1 MQIIFILSN
10 FAVEITDNAYLL
22 IFSREK
28 MRLRKIFAAA
38 LLLLSVGNAMAQMP
52 PIPVD
57 KNVKI
62 GHLEN
67 GLTYYIRHNAFPEH
81 VASFYIAQKVGSIN
95 ENDDQRGL
103 AHLLEHLAFN
113 GTEHFKGN
121 SLQDYLQ
128 SIGVEYGR
136 NLNAYT
142 SIDKTV
148 YYFTDVPTTRTS
160 AVDSCMLILKDWSNG
175 ISLTK
180 EAINDERDV
189 VHNEY
194 RLRMVG
200 QQLMLERNLP
210 KLYQGEKYGY
220 RMPIGLMSVVD
231 GCDPETLRAYY
242 RKWYRPDNQAIIIVG
257 DIDVDHV
264 EAQIKKLFSG
274 IKVPKNAAKVVPV
287 PVADNDTAI
296 YVIDKNKEQKFDMIN
311 IMMKTDAYPDSLKG
325 NMAYL
330 VMGYLRSVVG
340 SMFDARLA
348 EQTRE
353 ADCPF
358 LQGSAGIGSYL
369 ISGTKD
375 AFSISGVAKPG
386 KVKEAYAA
394 FLREAKRVRDFGFT
408 ATEYARAKENFMS
421 GMETMY
427 ENRNKMKNEQFTTQ
441 YVDHFTDNEPIP
453 SLEDEYKIYQMIVPS
468 FTVEHINDAMKN
480 LISETD
486 TNFVSMV
493 LMKEAEGVSY
503 PTEQELAAIVKQVRG
518 EKLEAYVDNVKQEP
532 LMASAPKAGSIKKV
546 VENKVLGFKK
556 LTLSNGAKVVLKKT
570 DYKDNEIRV
579 AGSANV
585 GYSAFQNDPVNAA
598 NASTVWEVSGLAGF
612 TGNDLQKMLAG
623 KQCSV
628 GLTMS
633 PFRHGISGST
643 TPKDLETMMQLL
655 YLSMTNLT
663 KDEKA
668 FENLKNTYVTV
679 LSNKSNNP
687 NMVYQDSIQ
696 STLYLGNKLAL
707 LPNAEDIQNIN
718 YDRVLDMQKQLYGNA
733 KDFTF
738 YFVGNYDEKVL
749 LPLIEQYIASL
760 PNKGMKLKNQKI
772 PYAKGEVKN
781 IFTKAMENPQSQ
793 AREMWFVKLPAYTQ
807 KTAVL
812 ADISARLL
820 EMKYLRSIRE
830 ELSAAYSTGASCGL
844 IFDYDGKLAL
854 TINGTAQLNPDKVDA
869 AVPCFFKGMEETIA
883 APDANDLQK
892 VKEILLKQ
900 AGVDEKTN
908 SYWMQ
913 VLSMYDLRKVDT
925 HTNYRE
931 MVKSVTAQQ
940 ISDFLKNV
948 VLKSGNHFEVIMK
961 AEKNK

>member
-1 MQIIFILSN
+1 
-10 FAVEITDNAYLL
+10 
-22 IFSREK
+22 
-28 MRLRKIFAAA
+28 MRLKKIFAAA
-38 LLLLSVGNAMAQMP
+38 LLLLSVGNATAQQMP

-62 GHLEN
+62 GHLDN

-113 GTEHFKGN
+113 GTDHFKGN

-142 SIDKTV
+142 SVDKTV

-194 RLRMVG
+194 RMRMVG

-210 KLYQGEKYGY
+210 KLYQGDKYGY
-220 RMPIGLMSVVD
+220 RMPIGLMSVID
-231 GCDPETLRAYY
+231 GCKPETLRAYY

-257 DIDVDHV
+257 DVDVDHV
-264 EAQIKKLFSG
+264 EAQIKKLFSD

-311 IMMKTDAYPDSLKG
+311 IMMKSEAYPDSLKG
-325 NMAYL
+325 DMNYL
-330 VMGYLRSVVG
+330 VEGYLRGVVS
-340 SMFDARLA
+340 SMFEARLSELA
-348 EQTRE
+348 RE
-353 ADCPF
+353 ENCPF
-358 LQGSAGIGSYL
+358 LQASAGVGPYL
-369 ISGTKD
+369 ISDTKD

-386 KVKEAYAA
+386 MVKEAYAA
-394 FLREAKRVRDFGFT
+394 MLREAKRVRDFGFT
-408 ATEYARAKENFMS
+408 ATEYIRAKENFMS

-453 SLEDEYKIYQMIVPS
+453 SLEDEYKIYQMMVPNIPLE
-468 FTVEHINDAMKN
+468 VINSAMKQV
-480 LISETD
+480 IAETD

-493 LMKEAEGVSY
+493 FMKEAEGVSY
-503 PTEQELAAIVKQVRG
+503 PTEQELAQIVKQVRA

-532 LMASAPKAGSIKKV
+532 LMATLPKAGSIKKTE
-546 VENKVLGFKK
+546 ENKVLGFKK

-570 DYKDNEIRV
+570 DYEDNEIRFSGT
-579 AGSANV
+579 AKV

-598 NASTVWEVSGLAGF
+598 NASTIWEVSGLAGF

-623 KQCSV
+623 KQVSV

-633 PFRHGISGST
+633 PFRHGISGLT

-668 FENLKNTYVTV
+668 FENLKNTYTTV

-696 STLYLGNKLAL
+696 STLYMGNKLAL
-707 LPNAEDIQNIN
+707 LPNAEDIRNLN

-869 AVPCFFKGMEETIA
+869 AVPCFFKGLDETVA
-883 APDANDLQK
+883 APDAKDLQK

-913 VLSMYDLRKVDT
+913 VLSMYDLHKVDT
-925 HTNYRE
+925 HSNYRE
-931 MVKSVTAQQ
+931 LVKAVDAQQ
-940 ISDFLKNV
+940 ISNFLKNV

>member
-1 MQIIFILSN
+1 
-10 FAVEITDNAYLL
+10 
-22 IFSREK
+22 

-194 RLRMVG
+194 RMRMVG

-330 VMGYLRSVVG
+330 VMSYLRSVVG

-468 FTVEHINDAMKN
+468 FTVEDINSSMKN

-707 LPNAEDIQNIN
+707 LPNVEDIQNIN

>member
-1 MQIIFILSN
+1 
-10 FAVEITDNAYLL
+10 
-22 IFSREK
+22 

-38 LLLLSVGNAMAQMP
+38 LLLLSVGNAMAQQMP

-103 AHLLEHLAFN
+103 AHLLEQLAFN

-330 VMGYLRSVVG
+330 IEGYLRNVVG
-340 SMFDARLA
+340 SMFDARLS

-408 ATEYARAKENFMS
+408 ATEYARAKENFLS

-453 SLEDEYKIYQMIVPS
+453 ALEDEYKIYQMIVPNLP
-468 FTVEHINDAMKN
+468 VEIINNAMKN

-633 PFRHGISGST
+633 PFRHGIAGTS

-668 FENLKNTYVTV
+668 FENLKNTYTTV

-707 LPNAEDIQNIN
+707 LPNVEDIQNIN

>member
-1 MQIIFILSN
+1 
-10 FAVEITDNAYLL
+10 
-22 IFSREK
+22 

-330 VMGYLRSVVG
+330 VMSYLRSVVG

-453 SLEDEYKIYQMIVPS
+453 SLEDEYKIYQMIVPG
-468 FTVEHINDAMKN
+468 FTVEDINSSMKN

-570 DYKDNEIRV
+570 DYEDNEIRV

-633 PFRHGISGST
+633 PFRHGIAGTS

-668 FENLKNTYVTV
+668 FENLKNTYTTV

-707 LPNAEDIQNIN
+707 LPNVEDIQNIN

>member
-1 MQIIFILSN
+1 
-10 FAVEITDNAYLL
+10 
-22 IFSREK
+22 

-38 LLLLSVGNAMAQMP
+38 LLLLSVGNAMAQQMP

-330 VMGYLRSVVG
+330 IEGYLRNVVG
-340 SMFDARLA
+340 SMFDARLS

-408 ATEYARAKENFMS
+408 ATEYARAKENFLS

-453 SLEDEYKIYQMIVPS
+453 ALEDEYKIYQMIVPNLP
-468 FTVEHINDAMKN
+468 VEIINNAMKN

-633 PFRHGISGST
+633 PFRHGIAGTS

-668 FENLKNTYVTV
+668 FENLKNTYTTV

-707 LPNAEDIQNIN
+707 LPNVEDIQNIN

-961 AEKNK
+961 AEKNN

>member
-1 MQIIFILSN
+1 
-10 FAVEITDNAYLL
+10 
-22 IFSREK
+22 
-28 MRLRKIFAAA
+28 MRLKKIFAAA
-38 LLLLSVGNAMAQMP
+38 LLLLSVGNATAQQMP

-62 GHLEN
+62 GHLDN

-113 GTEHFKGN
+113 GTDHFKGN

-194 RLRMVG
+194 RMRMVG

-231 GCDPETLRAYY
+231 GCKPETLRAYY

-257 DIDVDHV
+257 DVDVDHV

-274 IKVPKNAAKVVPV
+274 IKVPKNAAKVLSV

-311 IMMKTDAYPDSLKG
+311 IMMKSEAYPDSLKG
-325 NMAYL
+325 DMNYL
-330 VMGYLRSVVG
+330 VEGYVRGVVS
-340 SMFDARLA
+340 SMFDARLSELA
-348 EQTRE
+348 RE
-353 ADCPF
+353 ENCPF
-358 LQGSAGIGSYL
+358 LQASAGMGSYL
-369 ISGTKD
+369 ISSTKD

-386 KVKEAYAA
+386 MVKEAYAA
-394 FLREAKRVRDFGFT
+394 MLREAKRVRDFGFT
-408 ATEYARAKENFMS
+408 ATEYIRAKENFMS
-421 GMETMY
+421 SMETMY

-453 SLEDEYKIYQMIVPS
+453 SLEDEYKIYQMMVPNIPL
-468 FTVEHINDAMKN
+468 EAINGAMKQV
-480 LISETD
+480 IAETD

-493 LMKEAEGVSY
+493 FMKEAEGVSY
-503 PTEQELAAIVKQVRG
+503 PTEQQLAQIVKQVRG

-532 LMASAPKAGSIKKV
+532 LMATLPQAGSIKKV
-546 VENKVLGFKK
+546 EENKELGFKK
-556 LTLSNGAKVVLKKT
+556 LTLSNGAKVILKKT
-570 DYKDNEIRV
+570 DFKDNEIRFSGT
-579 AGSANV
+579 AKV

-623 KQCSV
+623 KQVSV

-633 PFRHGISGST
+633 PFRHGIAGTS
-643 TPKDLETMMQLL
+643 TPKDVETMMQLL

-668 FENLKNTYVTV
+668 FENLKNTYTTV

-696 STLYLGNKLAL
+696 STLYMGNKLAL
-707 LPNAEDIQNIN
+707 LPEAEDIKNIN

>member
-1 MQIIFILSN
+1 
-10 FAVEITDNAYLL
+10 
-22 IFSREK
+22 

-194 RLRMVG
+194 RMRMVG

-330 VMGYLRSVVG
+330 VMSYLRNVVG

-468 FTVEHINDAMKN
+468 FTVEDINSSMKN

-781 IFTKAMENPQSQ
+781 IFTKEMENPQSQ

>member
-1 MQIIFILSN
+1 
-10 FAVEITDNAYLL
+10 
-22 IFSREK
+22 

-180 EAINDERDV
+180 QAINDERDV

-194 RLRMVG
+194 RMRMVG

-330 VMGYLRSVVG
+330 VMSYLRSVVG

-453 SLEDEYKIYQMIVPS
+453 ALEDEYKIYQMIVPS
-468 FTVEHINDAMKN
+468 FTVEDINSSMKN

-623 KQCSV
+623 KQCGV

-633 PFRHGISGST
+633 PFRHGIAGTS

-668 FENLKNTYVTV
+668 FENLKNTYTTV

-869 AVPCFFKGMEETIA
+869 AVPCFFKGME
-883 APDANDLQK
+883 
-892 VKEILLKQ
+892 
-900 AGVDEKTN
+900 
-908 SYWMQ
+908 
-913 VLSMYDLRKVDT
+913 
-925 HTNYRE
+925 
-931 MVKSVTAQQ
+931 
-940 ISDFLKNV
+940 
-948 VLKSGNHFEVIMK
+948 
-961 AEKNK
+961 

>member
-1 MQIIFILSN
+1 
-10 FAVEITDNAYLL
+10 
-22 IFSREK
+22 

-311 IMMKTDAYPDSLKG
+311 IMMKTDAYPESLKG

-633 PFRHGISGST
+633 PFRHGIAGTS

-707 LPNAEDIQNIN
+707 LPNVEDIQNIN

>member
-1 MQIIFILSN
+1 
-10 FAVEITDNAYLL
+10 
-22 IFSREK
+22 

-330 VMGYLRSVVG
+330 VMSYLRSVVG

-633 PFRHGISGST
+633 PFRHGIAGTS

-707 LPNAEDIQNIN
+707 LPNVEDIQNIN

-869 AVPCFFKGMEETIA
+869 AVPCFFKGMEETVA

>member
-1 MQIIFILSN
+1 
-10 FAVEITDNAYLL
+10 
-22 IFSREK
+22 

-633 PFRHGISGST
+633 PFRHGIAGTS

-696 STLYLGNKLAL
+696 STLYMGNKLAL
-707 LPNAEDIQNIN
+707 LPEAEDIKNIN

>member
-1 MQIIFILSN
+1 MKL
-10 FAVEITDNAYLL
+10 
-22 IFSREK
+22 K
-28 MRLRKIFAAA
+28 KIFAAF
-38 LLLLSVGNAMAQMP
+38 LLCLSVGSAMAQMP
-52 PIPVD
+52 AIPVD

-62 GHLEN
+62 GHLDN
-67 GLTYYIRHNAFPEH
+67 GLTYYIRHNSYPEH

-113 GTEHFKGN
+113 GTDHFKGN

-142 SIDKTV
+142 SVEKTV
-148 YYFTDVPTTRTS
+148 YYFTDVPTTRPT

-175 ISLTK
+175 ISLTE

-194 RLRMVG
+194 RMRIVG
-200 QQLMLERNLP
+200 QQRMIERSLP
-210 KLYQGEKYGY
+210 KLYQNNKYGY
-220 RMPIGLMSVVD
+220 RFPIGLMSVID
-231 GCDPETLRAYY
+231 GCKPETLRAYY

-257 DIDVDHV
+257 DVDVNHI
-264 EAQIKKLFSG
+264 ENKIKELFSG
-274 IKVPKNAAKVVPV
+274 IKVPANAAKIEPV
-287 PVADNDTAI
+287 EVADNDTAI
-296 YVIDKNKEQKFDMIN
+296 YVIDKDKEQQYDIFNIFMKHPAIPNAMKGDMSYL
-311 IMMKTDAYPDSLKG
+311 MK
-325 NMAYL
+325 
-330 VMGYLRSVVG
+330 GYMDNVVT
-340 SMFDARLA
+340 SMLGARYA
-348 EQTRE
+348 EIAQE

-358 LQGSAGIGSYL
+358 LQAGADDGDFLLS
-369 ISGTKD
+369 STKG
-375 AFSISGVAKPG
+375 AFSLIGVAKPG

-394 FLREAKRVRDFGFT
+394 VLREAKRMHDFGFT
-408 ATEYARAKENFMS
+408 ATEYQRAKEEFLSQVDKTLANKD
-421 GMETMY
+421 
-427 ENRNKMKNEQFTTQ
+427 KMKNEQFTTQ
-441 YVDHFTDNEPIP
+441 YVDNFISNEPIP
-453 SLEDEYKIYQMIVPS
+453 SVEDESQFYKMLVPQLPL
-468 FTVEHINDAMKN
+468 EAINAYAKQ
-480 LISETD
+480 LVCQSD
-486 TNFVSMV
+486 TNLVSMV
-493 LMKEAEGVSY
+493 LMREAEGAVY
-503 PTEQELAAIVKQVRG
+503 PTEQELADIVKQVRS

-532 LMASAPKAGSIKKV
+532 LMAQLPKPGKIKKT
-546 VENKVLGFKK
+546 VENKQLGYKQ

-633 PFRHGISGST
+633 PFRHGIAGTS

-940 ISDFLKNV
+940 ISGFLKNV

>member
-1 MQIIFILSN
+1 
-10 FAVEITDNAYLL
+10 
-22 IFSREK
+22 

-62 GHLEN
+62 GHLDN

-113 GTEHFKGN
+113 GTDHFKGN

-633 PFRHGISGST
+633 PFRHGIAGTS

-707 LPNAEDIQNIN
+707 LPNVEDIQNIN

>member
-1 MQIIFILSN
+1 
-10 FAVEITDNAYLL
+10 
-22 IFSREK
+22 

-175 ISLTK
+175 ILLTK

-194 RLRMVG
+194 RMRMVG

>member
-1 MQIIFILSN
+1 
-10 FAVEITDNAYLL
+10 
-22 IFSREK
+22 

-330 VMGYLRSVVG
+330 VMSYLRSVVG

-453 SLEDEYKIYQMIVPS
+453 SLEDEYKIYQMIAPS

-961 AEKNK
+961 AEKSK

>member
-1 MQIIFILSN
+1 
-10 FAVEITDNAYLL
+10 
-22 IFSREK
+22 

-194 RLRMVG
+194 RMRMVG

-311 IMMKTDAYPDSLKG
+311 IMMKTDAIPDSLKG
-325 NMAYL
+325 DMSYL
-330 VMGYLRSVVG
+330 IEGYLRSVVS
-340 SMFDARLA
+340 SMIGARLA

-453 SLEDEYKIYQMIVPS
+453 SLEDEYKIYQMVVPNLP
-468 FTVEHINDAMKN
+468 VEIINNSMKN

-633 PFRHGISGST
+633 PFRHGIAGTS

-707 LPNAEDIQNIN
+707 LPNVEDIQNIN

>member
-1 MQIIFILSN
+1 
-10 FAVEITDNAYLL
+10 
-22 IFSREK
+22 

-194 RLRMVG
+194 RMRMVG

-468 FTVEHINDAMKN
+468 FTVEDINSSMKN

>member
-1 MQIIFILSN
+1 MFILCN
-10 FAVEITDNAYLL
+10 FAVEITNIAYLL

-180 EAINDERDV
+180 QAINDERDV

-194 RLRMVG
+194 RMRMVG

-330 VMGYLRSVVG
+330 VMSYLRSVVG

-358 LQGSAGIGSYL
+358 LQGSAGVGSYL

-453 SLEDEYKIYQMIVPS
+453 SLEDEYKIYQMIVPG

-623 KQCSV
+623 KQCGV

-633 PFRHGISGST
+633 PFRHGIAGTS

-668 FENLKNTYVTV
+668 FENLKNTYTTV

-772 PYAKGEVKN
+772 PYAKGKVKN

>member
-1 MQIIFILSN
+1 
-10 FAVEITDNAYLL
+10 
-22 IFSREK
+22 

-38 LLLLSVGNAMAQMP
+38 LLLLSVGNAMAQQMP

-194 RLRMVG
+194 RMRMVG

-311 IMMKTDAYPDSLKG
+311 IMMKTDAIPDSLKG
-325 NMAYL
+325 DMSYL
-330 VMGYLRSVVG
+330 IEGYLRSVVS
-340 SMFDARLA
+340 SMIGARLA

-453 SLEDEYKIYQMIVPS
+453 SLEDEYKIYQMVVPS

-633 PFRHGISGST
+633 PFRHGIAGTS
-643 TPKDLETMMQLL
+643 TPKDLETMIQLL

>member
-1 MQIIFILSN
+1 
-10 FAVEITDNAYLL
+10 
-22 IFSREK
+22 

-948 VLKSGNHFEVIMK
+948 VLKSGNHFELIMK

>member
-1 MQIIFILSN
+1 
-10 FAVEITDNAYLL
+10 
-22 IFSREK
+22 

-330 VMGYLRSVVG
+330 VMSYLRSVVG

-453 SLEDEYKIYQMIVPS
+453 SLEDEYKIYQMIVPG
-468 FTVEHINDAMKN
+468 FTVEDINSSMKN

-570 DYKDNEIRV
+570 DYEDNEIRV

-633 PFRHGISGST
+633 PFRHGIAGTS

-668 FENLKNTYVTV
+668 FENLKNTYTTV

-707 LPNAEDIQNIN
+707 LPNVEDIQNIN

-931 MVKSVTAQQ
+931 MVKSVTPQQ

>member
-1 MQIIFILSN
+1 
-10 FAVEITDNAYLL
+10 
-22 IFSREK
+22 
-28 MRLRKIFAAA
+28 MRLKKIFAAA
-38 LLLLSVGNAMAQMP
+38 LLLLSVGNATAQQMP

-62 GHLEN
+62 GHLDN

-113 GTEHFKGN
+113 GTDHFKGN

-194 RLRMVG
+194 RMRMVG

-210 KLYQGEKYGY
+210 KLYQGDKYGY
-220 RMPIGLMSVVD
+220 RMPIGLMSVID
-231 GCDPETLRAYY
+231 GCKPETLRAYY

-257 DIDVDHV
+257 DVDVDHV

-311 IMMKTDAYPDSLKG
+311 IMMKSEAYPDSLKG
-325 NMAYL
+325 DMNYL
-330 VMGYLRSVVG
+330 VEGYVRSVVS

-348 EQTRE
+348 ELARE
-353 ADCPF
+353 ENCPF
-358 LQGSAGIGSYL
+358 LQASAGMGSYL
-369 ISGTKD
+369 ISSTKD

-386 KVKEAYAA
+386 MVKEAYAA
-394 FLREAKRVRDFGFT
+394 MLREAKRVRDFGFT
-408 ATEYARAKENFMS
+408 ATEYIRAKENFMS
-421 GMETMY
+421 SMETMY
-427 ENRNKMKNEQFTTQ
+427 ENRSKMKNEQFTTQ

-453 SLEDEYKIYQMIVPS
+453 SLEDEYKIYQMMVPNIPL
-468 FTVEHINDAMKN
+468 EAINGAMKQV
-480 LISETD
+480 IAETD

-493 LMKEAEGVSY
+493 FMKEAEGVSY
-503 PTEQELAAIVKQVRG
+503 PTEQQLAQIVKQVRG

-532 LMASAPKAGSIKKV
+532 LMATLPQAGSIKKV
-546 VENKVLGFKK
+546 EENKELGFKK
-556 LTLSNGAKVVLKKT
+556 LTLSNGAKVILKKT
-570 DYKDNEIRV
+570 DFEDNEIRFSGT
-579 AGSANV
+579 AKV

-623 KQCSV
+623 KQVSV

-633 PFRHGISGST
+633 PFRHGIAGTS
-643 TPKDLETMMQLL
+643 TPKDVETMMQLL

-668 FENLKNTYVTV
+668 FENLKNTYTTV

-696 STLYLGNKLAL
+696 STLYMGNKLAL
-707 LPNAEDIQNIN
+707 LPDAEDIKNIN

>member
-1 MQIIFILSN
+1 
-10 FAVEITDNAYLL
+10 
-22 IFSREK
+22 

-57 KNVKI
+57 RNVKI

-194 RLRMVG
+194 RMRMVG

-231 GCDPETLRAYY
+231 GCKPETLRAYY

-257 DIDVDHV
+257 DVDVDHV

-707 LPNAEDIQNIN
+707 LPNVEDIQNIN

>member
-1 MQIIFILSN
+1 
-10 FAVEITDNAYLL
+10 
-22 IFSREK
+22 

-38 LLLLSVGNAMAQMP
+38 LLLLSVGNAMAQQMP

-231 GCDPETLRAYY
+231 GCDPETLRSYY

-274 IKVPKNAAKVVPV
+274 IKVSKNAAKVVPV

-311 IMMKTDAYPDSLKG
+311 IMMKSEAYPDSLKG
-325 NMAYL
+325 DMNYL
-330 VMGYLRSVVG
+330 VEGYVRGVVS
-340 SMFDARLA
+340 SMFDARLSELA
-348 EQTRE
+348 RE
-353 ADCPF
+353 ENCPF
-358 LQGSAGIGSYL
+358 LQASAGMGSYL
-369 ISGTKD
+369 ISSTKD

-386 KVKEAYAA
+386 MVKEAYAA
-394 FLREAKRVRDFGFT
+394 MLREAKRVRDFGFT
-408 ATEYARAKENFMS
+408 ATEYIRAKENFMS
-421 GMETMY
+421 SMETMY

-453 SLEDEYKIYQMIVPS
+453 SLEDEYKIYQMMVPNIPL
-468 FTVEHINDAMKN
+468 EAINGAMKQV
-480 LISETD
+480 IAETD

-493 LMKEAEGVSY
+493 FMKEAEGVSY
-503 PTEQELAAIVKQVRG
+503 PTEQQLAQIVKQVRG

-532 LMASAPKAGSIKKV
+532 LMATLPQAGSIKKIE
-546 VENKVLGFKK
+546 ENKVLGFKK

-570 DYKDNEIRV
+570 DFEDNEIRFSGT
-579 AGSANV
+579 AKV

-623 KQCSV
+623 KQVSV

-633 PFRHGISGST
+633 PFRHGIAGTS

>member
-1 MQIIFILSN
+1 
-10 FAVEITDNAYLL
+10 
-22 IFSREK
+22 

-38 LLLLSVGNAMAQMP
+38 LLLLSVGNAMAQQMP

-330 VMGYLRSVVG
+330 IEGYLRNVVG
-340 SMFDARLA
+340 SMFDARLS

-408 ATEYARAKENFMS
+408 ATEYARAKENFLS

-453 SLEDEYKIYQMIVPS
+453 ALEDEYKIYQMIVPNLP
-468 FTVEHINDAMKN
+468 VEIINNAMKN

-633 PFRHGISGST
+633 PFRQGIAGTS

-668 FENLKNTYVTV
+668 FENLKNTYTTV

-707 LPNAEDIQNIN
+707 LPNVEDIQNIN

-869 AVPCFFKGMEETIA
+869 AVPGFFKGMEETIA

>member
-1 MQIIFILSN
+1 
-10 FAVEITDNAYLL
+10 
-22 IFSREK
+22 

-194 RLRMVG
+194 RMRMVG

-330 VMGYLRSVVG
+330 VMSYLRSVVG

-468 FTVEHINDAMKN
+468 FTVEDINSSMKN

-623 KQCSV
+623 KQCGV

>member
-1 MQIIFILSN
+1 
-10 FAVEITDNAYLL
+10 
-22 IFSREK
+22 

-38 LLLLSVGNAMAQMP
+38 LLQLSVGNAMAQQMP

-231 GCDPETLRAYY
+231 GCDPETLRSYY

-325 NMAYL
+325 D
-330 VMGYLRSVVG
+330 MGYLIEGYLRNVVG
-340 SMFDARLA
+340 SMIDARLA

-453 SLEDEYKIYQMIVPS
+453 SLEDEYKIYQMVVPNLP
-468 FTVEHINDAMKN
+468 VDIINNAMKN

-598 NASTVWEVSGLAGF
+598 NAATVWEVSGLAGF

-633 PFRHGISGST
+633 PFRHGIAGTS

>member
-1 MQIIFILSN
+1 MFILCN
-10 FAVEITDNAYLL
+10 FAVEITNIAYLL

-194 RLRMVG
+194 RMRMVG

-330 VMGYLRSVVG
+330 VMSYLRSVVG

-453 SLEDEYKIYQMIVPS
+453 SLEDEYKIYQMIVPG